1 MLKKNIQLGGFVA
14 LIYLILGV
22 LWILVTDE
30 LARGLADEAGLT
42 LADIQVYKGLLFV
55 VVSAIVIYFVTTS
68 LYRRLV
74 ARDDH
79 IKTLLSHDKL
89 VMMVTSATGII
100 VDSSASAQ
108 KITGLNQDQ
117 LRGTRFDSLFVDHQT
132 GLERLCANALKGG
145 SNEFTHV
152 NNLIHRNGFQVP
164 VRIQGSIK
172 RNPSGRIVYCTLLLD
187 DLREQ
192 RQLEEERE
200 RQNQFI
206 QTALVHL
213 PIGVAINR
221 MDTGERTFVNP
232 KFEAIYGWPEEELTS
247 VDAFFQLVFPDPSY
261 RKEISDR
268 ILSDIESGDPSRMSW
283 YGIRIT
289 TKSGEKRIVSAV
301 NIPVAEQGLMIS
313 TVQDITESYEASTLL
328 QKSKDELELLNINL
342 VRSNKELEE
351 FAYVASHDL
360 QEPLRMVT
368 QFMGILEKRYAE
380 QLDDDALRYLGY
392 AVGGARR
399 MQTML
404 NDLLHYSRVGGQNE
418 GFEQISLRSLI
429 ERAQEML
436 AMRIEQA
443 DAQITVHGH
452 DAKIRCVPSLIER
465 LFINLIDNALK
476 YRSSAPP
483 HVEISTEVEDAGM
496 LVSVRDNGIGIDPL
510 FAERI
515 FIIFHRLHKKEDY
528 EGTGIG
534 LAVCKRIVE
543 RHRGRIWLD
552 SDDKHSEGACFKVFL
567 PIE

>member
-22 LWILVTDE
+22 VWILVTDE
-30 LARGLADEAGLT
+30 LARGLASDAGLT
-42 LADIQVYKGLLFV
+42 LVDIQVYKGLLFV

-68 LYRRLV
+68 LYRKLV

-89 VMMVTSATGII
+89 VMMVTSATGVII
-100 VDSSASAQ
+100 DSSASAQ
-108 KITGLNQDQ
+108 KITGLSQEE

-132 GLERLCANALKGG
+132 GLSALCTDALERG

-192 RQLEEERE
+192 RRLEEEKEQQTR
-200 RQNQFI
+200 FI
-206 QTALVHL
+206 QTALIHL

-232 KFEAIYGWPEEELTS
+232 KFEEIYGWPEEELTS
-247 VDAFFQLVFPDPSY
+247 VDTFFQLVFPDPSY
-261 RKEISDR
+261 RKEISSR
-268 ILSDIESGDPSRMSW
+268 ILADIESGDPDRMAW
-283 YGIRIT
+283 HGITIT
-289 TKSGEKRIVSAV
+289 TKSGENRIVSAV
-301 NIPVAEQGLMIS
+301 NIPVPEQGLMIS
-313 TVQDITESYEASTLL
+313 TVQDITESHEASALL

-380 QLDDDALRYLGY
+380 QLDDDARRYIGY
-392 AVGGARR
+392 AVDGARR
-399 MQTML
+399 MQIML

-418 GFEQISLRSLI
+418 GFEQISLRRLI

-443 DAQITVHGH
+443 NAQVNVQGDDAT
-452 DAKIRCVPSLIER
+452 IRCVPSLIER

-476 YRSSAPP
+476 YRSSSPP
-483 HVEISTEVEDAGM
+483 HVEISLEAEDAGV